1 LNKKPN
7 KTSFAVLGAGSWGSA
22 LAMLLAENGHA
33 VQLWDR
39 DADLLESLHTHRENR
54 RYLPGVPLPAGISIA
69 RDPSVALKTSD
80 IPFLVVPSG
89 GFRNV
94 LKTHGDIIRGKRRL
108 VWATKGLE
116 EETHSLLSA
125 VAREILGD
133 SVGLA
138 VVSGPNFAVEV
149 AQRMPTA
156 TTVAASSEELAEQ
169 IAQCLYNEWF
179 RPYTSTDII
188 GVQLGGA
195 LKNVIAI
202 AAGIAD
208 GLGFAANTRAALLTR
223 GLAEITR
230 VTMRMG
236 GRLETLSG
244 LAGVGDLIL
253 TCTDNKSR
261 NRRLGLILATGKS
274 LPEALAEIGQAV
286 EGVKSAH
293 AAHYL
298 ARKLVVEM
306 PIMEQ
311 VYRILFEGVPARQ
324 AVKEL
329 LAREP
334 KTE

>member
-1 LNKKPN
+1 
-7 KTSFAVLGAGSWGSA
+7 
-22 LAMLLAENGHA
+22 MLLAENGHP

-39 DADLLESLHTHRENR
+39 DTGLLESLQTHRENR

-69 RDPSVALKTSD
+69 HDPAAALKASD

-89 GFRNV
+89 GFREV
-94 LKTHGDIIRGKRRL
+94 LKTYGDIIRGKRRL

-116 EETHSLLSA
+116 EETHSLLSV

-156 TTVAASSEELAEQ
+156 TTVAASVEELAEQ
-169 IAQCLYNEWF
+169 IAHCLYNEWF
-179 RPYTSTDII
+179 RPYTSTDMI

-230 VTMRMG
+230 ATMRMG

-261 NRRLGLILATGKS
+261 NRRLGLILAAGKS

-334 KTE
+334 GTE

>member
-1 LNKKPN
+1 M
-7 KTSFAVLGAGSWGSA
+7 GAGSWGSA
-22 LAMLLAENGHA
+22 LAMLLADNGHA
-33 VQLWDR
+33 VRLWDR
-39 DADLLESLHTHRENR
+39 DSELLESLETHRENR
-54 RYLPGVPLPAGISIA
+54 RYLPGVPLPSGISIS
-69 RDPSVALKTSD
+69 RDAADALEAAD
-80 IPFLVVPSG
+80 ISFLVVPSG
-89 GFRNV
+89 GFREV
-94 LKTHGDIIRGKRRL
+94 LRTYAGIIRRKGKL

-116 EETHSLLSA
+116 EATHSLLHVIA
-125 VAREILGD
+125 AEILGED
-133 SVGLA
+133 VALA
-138 VVSGPNFAVEV
+138 VISGPNFAVEV

-156 TTVAASSEELAEQ
+156 TTIASGSEAFAEEV
-169 IAQCLYNEWF
+169 AQCLYNEWF
-179 RPYTSTDII
+179 RPYTSSDMI

-202 AAGIAD
+202 ASGIAD
-208 GLGFAANTRAALLTR
+208 GLGFGANTRAALLTR

-230 VTMRMG
+230 LTVRMG
-236 GRLETLSG
+236 GRVETLSG

-261 NRRLGLILATGKS
+261 NRRLGLILAAGKP

-298 ARKLVVEM
+298 SRQLSVEM
-306 PIMEQ
+306 PITEQ

-324 AVKEL
+324 AVKDL